1 MDRILINDLLVRCVI
16 GVREEERRE
25 KHDVVINIAL
35 DVDLRKPGRTDR
47 MQDTID
53 YSGIKKR
60 IVEMVQ
66 RSEFFLIEFLAERI
80 ADICLEEPG
89 VQQVTV
95 RVEKPG
101 ALRFA
106 RSVAVE
112 ITRGRE

>member
-1 MDRILINDLLVRCVI
+1 VI

-25 KHDVVINIAL
+25 KHDIIINVAL
-35 DVDLRKPGRTDR
+35 TLDLRKPGRTDNIE
-47 MQDTID
+47 DAID
-53 YSGIKKR
+53 YSQMKKR

-66 RSEFFLIEFLAERI
+66 ASQYSLIEALAEHV
-80 ADICLEEPG
+80 AEICLEDPAVKQ
-89 VQQVTV
+89 VQV

-112 ITRGRE
+112 ITRDRQ